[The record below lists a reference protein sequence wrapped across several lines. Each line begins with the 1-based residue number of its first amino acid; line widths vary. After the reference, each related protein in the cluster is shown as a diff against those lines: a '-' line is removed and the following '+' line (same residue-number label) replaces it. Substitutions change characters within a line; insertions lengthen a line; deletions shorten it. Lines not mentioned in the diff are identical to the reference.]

1 MNCAHPADAP
11 KFPAMRLLW
20 IKAVLLLAGI
30 WLVVGGI
37 MMWARSAKPTPD
49 SIAKYLDTHS
59 LDGRSPSERKEII
72 ENFAGQLTR
81 LDFDERRETRMA
93 KRPDQFFKFL
103 TPEEQ
108 AHFIDLT
115 VPSGFKQ
122 MMEALNKMTPAKRAE
137 FVGRALSDMRRERE
151 EGGEPPP
158 KLDDPNVQK
167 IVNTGLKSFFSEA
180 SPETKMDL
188 APLIEEMQRN
198 LSGR

>member
-1 MNCAHPADAP
+1 
-11 KFPAMRLLW
+11 MRSLW
-20 IKAVLLLAGI
+20 IKAALLLAAI

-37 MMWARSAKPTPD
+37 MLWARNAKPTPE
-49 SIAKYLDTHS
+49 SIAKYLDAHP
-59 LDGRSPSERKEII
+59 LDGRSPLERKEII
-72 ENFAGQLTR
+72 ETFASQLTR
-81 LDFDERRETRMA
+81 LDFEQRRETRIE

-115 VPSGFKQ
+115 VPAGFKQ
-122 MMEALNKMTPAKRAE
+122 MMEALNKMTPAKRAD
-137 FVGRALSDMRRERE
+137 FVRKALAEMRREQE

-158 KLDDPNVQK
+158 RLDDPNVQK

-180 SPETKMDL
+180 SPETKLDL

>member
-1 MNCAHPADAP
+1 
-11 KFPAMRLLW
+11 MRLLW
-20 IKAVLLLAGI
+20 IKAVILLAAI
-30 WLVVGGI
+30 WLAVGGI
-37 MMWARSAKPTPD
+37 MMWARSAKPTPE

-59 LDGRSPSERKEII
+59 IEGRSPKERNEII

-108 AHFIDLT
+108 ARFIDLT

-137 FVGRALSDMRRERE
+137 FVARALADMRRERE
-151 EGGEPPP
+151 EGDEPPP

-180 SPETKMDL
+180 SPETKLDL